1 MVKEL
6 DLTPILH
13 KIKDKKVY
21 IKIHDSDMA
30 KIYAFCDPELV
41 NKTFKSEKLT
51 FFVNPQFYEGKL
63 ISLEEA
69 LKILIYYPNANI
81 VGRLAYYAG
90 VLKIVDKRAILWIHD
105 DKKNIRIPHIIL
117 MKI

>member
-6 DLTPILH
+6 DLTPIKN
-13 KIKDKKVY
+13 KIANKKVY

-30 KIYAFCDPELV
+30 KIYAFCDPELID
-41 NKTFKSEKLT
+41 KTLKSEKLT
-51 FFVNPQFYEGKL
+51 FYINPKFYEGKL

-69 LKILIYYPNANI
+69 LKILVFYPNANI
-81 VGRLAYYAG
+81 VGRLAYYAAK
-90 VLKIVDKRAILWIHD
+90 LNIVDKRAILWIHD
-105 DKKNIRIPHIIL
+105 DKTKLKIPHIIL